1 MRYSNGHMGGVQDPA
16 LLHSKQSVTAASG
29 RGIARLVELFR
40 GTRSSERDREEA
52 ARRQL
57 EQARVAVRA
66 WKQRAGAAVVRA
78 RMLRERLTRVATAL
92 RTAKQHLEEA
102 KRERPSVAVIRD
114 VFGHRV
120 RTLNARVAARS
131 AGSRE
136 GQLAQLSPAYRAALQ
151 EQPHVLADVA
161 ARIELDGL
169 CWWVPR
175 PSGTARFPFRTIAQT
190 RDLTGGGIMLDIGAN
205 VGRMS
210 IPRVILGDVTVA
222 YCAEPDPVTYA
233 CLARNVIDN
242 GLRGLV
248 LPDRTAIGDRN
259 GTVRLLR
266 TGSSGNFRVLSDVQ
280 PVSGEVVDVPCCTL
294 DTWVRQLDIDLE
306 AVTFIK
312 VDIEGFERRL
322 MLGAERVLGVPQIAW
337 QFEVKPSGL
346 RAVGD
351 DPAEFYRDLQHA
363 FTHFIDLNRK
373 AAGARVRPVADLPEA
388 LRYIEPDQKTD
399 ILLFTACDGR
409 VE

>member
-1 MRYSNGHMGGVQDPA
+1 MGRVQDPA
-16 LLHSKQSVTAASG
+16 LLHGKQGMTPASG
-29 RGIARLVELFR
+29 HGIGRLVELLR
-40 GTRSSERDREEA
+40 RTRSSERGRQEA
-52 ARRQL
+52 ARQQL
-57 EQARVAVRA
+57 EQARAAARA
-66 WKQRAGAAVVRA
+66 WKQRAGAAVVRG
-78 RMLRERLTRVATAL
+78 RVLRERLTRVIATL
-92 RTAKQHLEEA
+92 RTARQRLEEA
-102 KRERPSVAVIRD
+102 NRERPSVAVIRD

-131 AGSRE
+131 ADSRE
-136 GQLAQLSPAYRAALQ
+136 GQLVQLSPSYHAALQ
-151 EQPHVLADVA
+151 EPPHALADIA
-161 ARIELDGL
+161 ARIEIDGL

-175 PSGTARFPFRTIAQT
+175 PSKTERLPFRTIAQT

-210 IPRVILGDVTVA
+210 IPRVILGDATVA

-266 TGSSGNFRVLSDVQ
+266 AGSSGNFRVLSDDQ
-280 PVSGEVVDVPCCTL
+280 LVSGEVVDVPCCTL
-294 DTWVRQLDIDLE
+294 DTWVRQLDIDLD

-322 MLGAERVLGVPQIAW
+322 ILGADRVLGFPQIAW

-351 DPAEFYRDLQHA
+351 DPAELYRDLQRA

-399 ILLFTACDGR
+399 ILLFTARGR
-409 VE
+409 GA

>member
-1 MRYSNGHMGGVQDPA
+1 MTP
-16 LLHSKQSVTAASG
+16 ASG
-29 RGIARLVELFR
+29 HGIARLVELLR
-40 GTRSSERDREEA
+40 GTRSSERDRQDA
-52 ARRQL
+52 ARQRL
-57 EQARVAVRA
+57 GQARAAARA
-66 WKQRAGAAVVRA
+66 WKQRAGAAVVRGRA
-78 RMLRERLTRVATAL
+78 LRERLTRAIMAL
-92 RTAKQHLEEA
+92 RRARQRLEEA
-102 KRERPSVAVIRD
+102 NRERPSVAVIRG
-114 VFGHRV
+114 VFGQRV
-120 RTLNARVAARS
+120 RSLNARVAARS
-131 AGSRE
+131 ADRRE
-136 GQLAQLSPAYRAALQ
+136 EQLLQLSPCYRAALQ
-151 EQPHVLADVA
+151 ERPDTSAGVA

-175 PSGTARFPFRTIAQT
+175 RSGTARFPFRTIAQT

-259 GTVRLLR
+259 GIVRLLR
-266 TGSSGNFRVLSDVQ
+266 TGSSGSFRVLSELET
-280 PVSGEVVDVPCCTL
+280 VSGEVVDVPCCTL
-294 DTWVRQLDIDLE
+294 DKWVEQLDIDLD

-322 MLGAERVLGVPQIAW
+322 MLGAERVLGLPQIAW

-351 DPAEFYRDLQHA
+351 DPGEFYRDLQQA

-373 AAGARVRPVADLPEA
+373 AVGARVRPIADLSEA
-388 LRYIEPDQKTD
+388 LRYIEPDCAGRASRAAPRQKTD
-399 ILLFTACDGR
+399 ILLFSGCDGR
-409 VE
+409 VV

>member
-1 MRYSNGHMGGVQDPA
+1 MGGGQD
-16 LLHSKQSVTAASG
+16 LLHGKQSVTTASG
-29 RGIARLVELFR
+29 NGIARLVELFR
-40 GTRSSERDREEA
+40 GARSSERERQDA
-52 ARRQL
+52 ARQRL
-57 EQARVAVRA
+57 EQARAAARA
-66 WKQRAGAAVVRA
+66 WKQRAGAAVVRGRA
-78 RMLRERLTRVATAL
+78 LRERLTRVIAAL
-92 RTAKQHLEEA
+92 RTARQRLEEA
-102 KRERPSVAVIRD
+102 QRERPSVAVIRD
-114 VFGHRV
+114 AFGHRV

-131 AGSRE
+131 DSRE
-136 GQLAQLSPAYRAALQ
+136 GQLVERSPSYQAALQ
-151 EQPHVLADVA
+151 EPPDALDDVA
-161 ARIELDGL
+161 ARIEVEGL

-175 PSGTARFPFRTIAQT
+175 RSGTARFPFRTISQT
-190 RDLTGGGIMLDIGAN
+190 RDLAGGGIMLDIGAN

-210 IPRVILGDVTVA
+210 IPRVVLGDVTGA
-222 YCAEPDPVTYA
+222 YCAEPDPLTYA

-266 TGSSGNFRVLSDVQ
+266 TGSSGNFRVLSEFET
-280 PVSGEVVDVPCCTL
+280 VSGEVVDVPCCTL
-294 DTWVRQLDIDLE
+294 DKWVDQLHIDLD

-322 MLGAERVLGVPQIAW
+322 MLGAQRVLGSTQIAW

-351 DPAEFYRDLQHA
+351 DPGEFYRDLQHA

-373 AAGARVRPVADLPEA
+373 AVGARVRPIADLPEA
-388 LRYIEPDQKTD
+388 LRYIEPDCAGRASRAAPRQKTD
-399 ILLFTACDGR
+399 ILLFCR
-409 VE
+409 